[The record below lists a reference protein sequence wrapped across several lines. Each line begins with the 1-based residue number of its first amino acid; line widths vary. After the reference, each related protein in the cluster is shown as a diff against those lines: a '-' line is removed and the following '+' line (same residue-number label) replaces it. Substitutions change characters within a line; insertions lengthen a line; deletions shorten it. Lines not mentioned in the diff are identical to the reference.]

1 MIIYSTLFLFN
12 NPNFCA
18 HRQIFIQLV
27 RFLFNNFCCPLG
39 QRTNK
44 VTKKWRR
51 WWPPRRL
58 CWRTY
63 FPPLITCLWR
73 RKSKIKILILGFHKE
88 ARTSPLQTRNG
99 SICPAC
105 NTWYRTGFRQER
117 WSSLRWAVWF
127 DYRHIPI
134 PGSKSKPNET
144 KDCKFARFW
153 IVRDDSFRKP
163 RKSVED

>member
-1 MIIYSTLFLFN
+1 MAATMEVTLEDVLSSIDNLLMETEIQDN
-12 NPNFCA
+12 N
-18 HRQIFIQLV
+18 
-27 RFLFNNFCCPLG
+27 
-39 QRTNK
+39 
-44 VTKKWRR
+44 
-51 WWPPRRL
+51 
-58 CWRTY
+58 
-63 FPPLITCLWR
+63 
-73 RKSKIKILILGFHKE
+73 SDLGFHEE

-99 SICPAC
+99 SIFPAC

-144 KDCKFARFW
+144 KDCKFVRFW